1 MYKSYLR
8 ARETWALP
16 AALAALMSCLWLP
29 AARADIFISQG
40 TSGFAYSYSEF
51 TGAYHVPFNANP
63 SGCGIGVH
71 CPPAFTTGVAIGPD
85 GNLYVADLNNE
96 EIVGFNAATGAPT
109 GVLI

>member
-40 TSGFAYSYSEF
+40 TSGGGRCAVKWPEANTFDWNTAEYSSML
-51 TGAYHVPFNANP
+51 
-63 SGCGIGVH
+63 SG
-71 CPPAFTTGVAIGPD
+71 
-85 GNLYVADLNNE
+85 
-96 EIVGFNAATGAPT
+96 
-109 GVLI
+109 